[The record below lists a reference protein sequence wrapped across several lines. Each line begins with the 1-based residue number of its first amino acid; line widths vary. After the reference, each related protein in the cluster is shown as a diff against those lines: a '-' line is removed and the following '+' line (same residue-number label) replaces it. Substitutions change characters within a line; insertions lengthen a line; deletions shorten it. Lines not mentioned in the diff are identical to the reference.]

1 MKEKKGSFLYK
12 AGREMK
18 KELFF
23 LERFFKLSENNTS
36 IHHEM
41 LAGLMTFMAMAYIL
55 AVNPDILSA
64 SGMPRG
70 GVFIAT
76 IIAAA
81 VGSALMGFVANYPF
95 ALAPGLGI
103 NAFFSYTVVLS
114 MGYSWQFA
122 LLAVFVEGILFLI
135 LSVVPVREKLFNSIP
150 LSLKAAVAVGIGI
163 FIAFIALQGGKIVVA
178 NNATIV
184 GLINFHDVDMHTNG
198 IWAILTLLGII
209 ITSAFLIKGI
219 RGAILLGIFATW
231 LVGIITEFAG
241 IYVPNAEEGF
251 HSVIPNF
258 SNYFQSLE
266 RSFQDFGVTCGALFH
281 PDSWTHTRGD
291 AIVGQGFSLLKSL
304 DFFVVIFA
312 FFFVDLFDTLGTL
325 IGVSLRG
332 GFLTEDG
339 KLPRISRALSA
350 DAIATT
356 TGAVMGTSTTTTYVE
371 SAAGVAFGGKTG
383 LTAVSVSLFF
393 LLSLLFAPVFLAIP
407 GFATAPALFLVGFF
421 MMSSIAKIDFT
432 NLHEAIPA
440 FVCMIAMPLSYS
452 ISDGIMLGVIS
463 YTFVNALTGKIK
475 NVHWVMITLTVIF
488 LLKYALM

>member
-1 MKEKKGSFLYK
+1 
-12 AGREMK
+12 MK

-23 LERFFKLSENNTS
+23 LDRFFKLSDNKAS
-36 IHHEM
+36 IHNEM

-64 SGMPRG
+64 SGMPKG

-103 NAFFSYTVVLS
+103 NAFFSYTVVQS

-135 LSVVPVREKLFNSIP
+135 LSIVPVREKLFNAIP

-178 NNATIV
+178 NNATII
-184 GLINFHDVDMHTNG
+184 GLINFHDVDMHTSG

-209 ITSAFLIKGI
+209 ITSVFLIKGI
-219 RGAILLGIFATW
+219 RGAILMGIFATW

-258 SNYFQSLE
+258 SNYFQSLDQ
-266 RSFQDFGVTCGALFH
+266 SFRDFGVTCGALFH
-281 PDSWTHTRGD
+281 PESWTHTRGD

-304 DFFVVIFA
+304 DFFVVMFA

-332 GFLTEDG
+332 GFLAEDG

-350 DAIATT
+350 DAIATS
-356 TGAVMGTSTTTTYVE
+356 TGAIMGTSTTTTYVE

-383 LTAVSVSLFF
+383 LTAVSVALLF

-421 MMSSIAKIDFT
+421 MMTSIAKIDFT
-432 NLHEAIPA
+432 NLREAIPA

-452 ISDGIMLGVIS
+452 ISDGIMFGVIS
-463 YTFVNALTGKIK
+463 YTFVNALTGRIK
-475 NVHWVMITLTVIF
+475 NIHWVMITLTVIF